1 MDAGPDA
8 GHPPR
13 LLAGSD
19 AVAVGREARALL
31 DAGARVAV
39 FVGDADADVI
49 AEFLAGVVRSTG
61 AGG

>member
-1 MDAGPDA
+1 MNA

-13 LLAGSD
+13 LVAGRD

-31 DAGARVAV
+31 DSGARVAV
-39 FVGDADADVI
+39 FVGDADADGDVI